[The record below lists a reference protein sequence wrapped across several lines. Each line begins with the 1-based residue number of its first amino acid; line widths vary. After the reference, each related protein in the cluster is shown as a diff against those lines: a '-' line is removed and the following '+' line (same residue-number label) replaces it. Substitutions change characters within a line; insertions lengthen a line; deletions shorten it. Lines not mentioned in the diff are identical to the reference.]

1 MTVES
6 RAWQPG
12 GPTQRAA
19 QPATFG
25 ELLERAAAARPA
37 EIALIDDEH
46 RWTWLELRQTVSDL
60 AAGLVAAGLR
70 PDDRLAL
77 QAPTTVEFVAVYLA
91 ALQAGLVVVPVNP
104 GYTLPELDHILT
116 DSGARMLVT
125 SSVAA
130 VAAADR
136 LRQSHP
142 QLSQIVVAARSGADG
157 VLTVTE
163 LLARGRTAPQGPPQG
178 LDRTGE
184 QLAVLLYTS
193 GTSGL
198 PKGAMLPAR
207 ALLANLAQVA
217 DLQPTPVSARD
228 RIFLPLPLF
237 HIFGLNAGL
246 GLGLYF
252 GASVVLVPRFD
263 AVANLEQLRDEQATV
278 VIGAPLEFAMWAGQ
292 PNLADAF
299 AGVRFALSGSAPLSA
314 ELVARYT
321 AVGVPLFEGYGLTE
335 AAPVISL
342 NLTPTGPDSWAEPK
356 AGSVGRPLPG
366 VEVRLVDS
374 DGETVE
380 VGDLGFLEVRGPN
393 LFLGYW
399 PEATEGPDAQGWFS
413 TGDLAVADDD
423 GDYYLVGRR
432 SDLVLVNGFNVYPA
446 EVEAVFSKLPG
457 IAEIAV
463 LGVSESEAGEAIV
476 AYVVPKPGAVL
487 DPQELL
493 GQAGRSLARFKLPK
507 QIIEVA
513 ELPHT
518 ATGKVMKWR
527 LRTAAAGQRPAGQ
540 S

>member
-1 MTVES
+1 MTVQS
-6 RAWQPG
+6 RAWPSG
-12 GPTQRAA
+12 GPSQAHG
-19 QPATFG
+19 PSTFG
-25 ELLERAAAARPA
+25 DLLERAAADRPA
-37 EIALIDDEH
+37 EVALIDAEH
-46 RWTWLELRQTVSDL
+46 RWTWLELRQAVADL
-60 AAGLVAAGLR
+60 AAGLVAAGMR
-70 PDDRLAL
+70 PDDRLAI
-77 QAPTTVEFVAVYLA
+77 QAPTTAEFVAVYLA
-91 ALQAGLVVVPVNP
+91 ALQAGLVIVPVNP
-104 GYTLPELDHILT
+104 GYTLAELDHILT

-130 VAAADR
+130 VAAADQ
-136 LRQSHP
+136 LYQGHP
-142 QLSQIVVAARSGADG
+142 QLSQIVIAARSGAED
-157 VLTVTE
+157 LPTVTE
-163 LLARGRTAPQGPPQG
+163 LLASGRAAPDGPPRD

-198 PKGAMLPAR
+198 PKGAMLPTR

-217 DLQPTPVSARD
+217 DLQPAPISAQD
-228 RIFLPLPLF
+228 RIYLPLPLF
-237 HIFGLNAGL
+237 HVFGLNAGL
-246 GLGLYF
+246 GLALYF
-252 GASVVLVPRFD
+252 GASVVLAPKFD
-263 AVANLEQLRDEQATV
+263 AVASLEELREERATV
-278 VIGAPLEFAMWAGQ
+278 VIGAPVEFAMWAEQ
-292 PNLADAF
+292 PNLADGF

-314 ELVARYT
+314 ALVARYA

-342 NLTPTGPDSWAEPK
+342 NLTPAGPDNWAEPK

-374 DGETVE
+374 DGEAVE
-380 VGDLGFLEVRGPN
+380 VGDLGMLEVRGPN

-399 PEATEGPDAQGWFS
+399 PDATEGPGSDGWFS

-457 IAEIAV
+457 VAEVAI
-463 LGVSESEAGEAIV
+463 LGVSEGEMSEAIV
-476 AYVVPKPGAVL
+476 AYVVPEPGAVL
-487 DPQELL
+487 DPDELL
-493 GQAGRSLARFKLPK
+493 EQAARSLARFKLPK

-527 LRTAAAGQRPAGQ
+527 LRAVTDQPAGRL
-540 S
+540 